1 LAIACVA
8 HQGVALSTRV
18 RRSAGNI
25 PARARSIPI
34 RYRLSRTGDGCV
46 GEPNTWR
53 VRRVTAFA
61 LVVAL
66 HAGLFIILTFAL
78 RTSTRQPLSAGFIT
92 TLITLPS
99 LPLPAINRPPPPISN
114 ESPPLSPVQP
124 PIAPPSGFSARS
136 GAGPSTDW
144 AAEAERAARAAVA
157 APRTRS
163 FGEMPTAPDWVH
175 SAPTSPKH
183 YAGEAYRLA
192 TGESIVWVNDR
203 CFVVSE
209 PPPLGTP
216 DVFAR
221 AFSTRMGCQAPPG
234 PREGELFKDLPAYK
248 KYHPQ

>member
-1 LAIACVA
+1 M
-8 HQGVALSTRV
+8 
-18 RRSAGNI
+18 
-25 PARARSIPI
+25 
-34 RYRLSRTGDGCV
+34 

>member
-1 LAIACVA
+1 
-8 HQGVALSTRV
+8 
-18 RRSAGNI
+18 
-25 PARARSIPI
+25 
-34 RYRLSRTGDGCV
+34 V

-61 LVVAL
+61 VVVAL

-78 RTSTRQPLSAGFIT
+78 RTSTRQPLSAEFIT
-92 TLITLPS
+92 TFTTLPS
-99 LPLPAINRPPPPISN
+99 VPLLAINRPPPPIPN
-114 ESPPLSPVQP
+114 ESAPLSAVQP
-124 PIAPPSGFSARS
+124 PVAPPPGFSVRS
-136 GAGPSTDW
+136 DAGPTTDW

-163 FGEMPTAPDWVH
+163 LGEMPQAPDWVH

-183 YAGEAYRLA
+183 YAGEAYRLE

-221 AFSTRMGCQAPPG
+221 SLSTRMGCQAPPG
-234 PREGELFKDLPAYK
+234 PREGELFKALPAYK

>member
-1 LAIACVA
+1 MAIACVA